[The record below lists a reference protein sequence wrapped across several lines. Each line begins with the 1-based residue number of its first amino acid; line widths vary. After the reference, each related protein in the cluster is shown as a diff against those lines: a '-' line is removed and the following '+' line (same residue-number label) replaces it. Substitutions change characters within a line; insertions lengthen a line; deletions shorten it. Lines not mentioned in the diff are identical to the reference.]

1 MMGAPKGKE
10 KSVHRSVTWFL
21 SLQHQKVAKIL
32 TLEQIPS

>member
-1 MMGAPKGKE
+1 MEPPKEKE
-10 KSVHRSVTWFL
+10 KSVHGSVTWFL